1 MSAQDADW
9 RGHAL
14 NNLLCK
20 IVGSAELALDRVGDP
35 GARRE
40 LEAIIQ
46 LAEAGA
52 LLVKSLV
59 AGPPAQAALAK
70 AAGAPGRAATVRPGW
85 PCGQAR

>member
-1 MSAQDADW
+1 MSSPDEGW

-20 IVGSAELALDRVGDP
+20 IIGSAELALDRVDDAE
-35 GARRE
+35 ARSE
-40 LEAIIQ
+40 LNAIIE

-59 AGPPAQAALAK
+59 RRP
-70 AAGAPGRAATVRPGW
+70 AGAG
-85 PCGQAR
+85 

>member
-1 MSAQDADW
+1 MSGQDADW

-35 GARRE
+35 DARSE
-40 LEAIIQ
+40 LDAIIR

-52 LLVKSLV
+52 LLVRSLV
-59 AGPPAQAALAK
+59 RQAPEAG
-70 AAGAPGRAATVRPGW
+70 
-85 PCGQAR
+85 